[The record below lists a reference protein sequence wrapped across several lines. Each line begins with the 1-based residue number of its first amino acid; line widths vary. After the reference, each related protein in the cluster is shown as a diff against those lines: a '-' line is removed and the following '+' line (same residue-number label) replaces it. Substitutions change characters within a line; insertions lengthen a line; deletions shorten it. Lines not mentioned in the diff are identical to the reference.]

1 MKQIQEMKQETR
13 VQGGKTLARK
23 LLLMLVVANALG
35 SVQAVPG
42 AGKVVGAGV
51 GRAVASAVAK
61 GAARK
66 AGAVAVGKAAGKVAA
81 GQMSSALA
89 GALAQTAKKAA
100 SAKVVCA
107 SALPVAAGVVSYE
120 LSNGKRE
127 TLQAQ
132 ADVTRRVGESVAT
145 NLTAHPEFLP
155 AALAASTGTQDDSPL
170 SRGRWLTLG
179 LQVLGMALVGWGGI
193 ALISRIPFGRK
204 EPRR

>member
-42 AGKVVGAGV
+42 VGKIVGAGV
-51 GRAVASAVAK
+51 GRAVAQAVAK
-61 GAARK
+61 DVARGAGTK
-66 AGAVAVGKAAGKVAA
+66 MVGKAAGKVVA

-89 GALAQTAKKAA
+89 GAVARTAGKAA

-120 LSNGKRE
+120 LSSGKRE
-127 TLQAQ
+127 IQQAQ
-132 ADVTRRVGESVAT
+132 ADVTRQVGASVVT
-145 NLTAHPEFLP
+145 NLTAHPEYLP
-155 AALAASTGTQDDSPL
+155 VALAASTGTQDDSPL